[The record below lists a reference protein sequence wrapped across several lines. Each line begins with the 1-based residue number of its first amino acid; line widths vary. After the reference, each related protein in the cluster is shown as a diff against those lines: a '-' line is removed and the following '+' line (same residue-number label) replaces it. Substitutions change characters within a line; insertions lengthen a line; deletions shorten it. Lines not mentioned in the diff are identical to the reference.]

1 VANPNFFIVCAFF
14 FFVFFFCGF
23 DSLQLTVQ
31 TNKINA
37 FIPLAEFD
45 RGLAVINLLTRVLAR
60 SDAIGT
66 DWHDHPMVLSRTES
80 PIVHRLPATPSTLHW
95 GYFDPRLEPALT
107 VASGDLVAIET
118 LTHHAGDAP
127 DLLMD
132 AGISDVFDRVT
143 DRGPGPHLL
152 TGPIAV
158 DGARPG
164 DVLQVDILEATPRL
178 PYGSNLAAHWGFL
191 YGEIPVERVTI
202 YELDTDASLG
212 RALFAY
218 DWTATPLADQPG
230 TIVSPD
236 EDARQP
242 ALPGVVVP
250 LRPHFGTMGVA
261 PAAPQRVSSVPPGD
275 HGGNVDNWRIGAG
288 GTMYYPIQVPG
299 ALLSVGDPHVSQG
312 DGEVSGTALE
322 SSLNGLLRLTIRR
335 DLPFT
340 VPVLETSTELLVHGF
355 GDALDEAMKSAA
367 LRTHGILQSY
377 LGLSRADAYSFMSV
391 AADFTVTQVVDQR
404 QGVHGRIDKRC
415 FPRWTGI
422 PA

>member
-1 VANPNFFIVCAFF
+1 MI
-14 FFVFFFCGF
+14 
-23 DSLQLTVQ
+23 
-31 TNKINA
+31 
-37 FIPLAEFD
+37 
-45 RGLAVINLLTRVLAR
+45 RGMTP
-60 SDAIGT
+60 T
-66 DWHDHPMVLSRTES
+66 
-80 PIVHRLPATPSTLHW
+80 VHRLPATPSTVHW
-95 GYFDPRLEPALT
+95 GFFDPRLEPTLT

-132 AGISDVFDRVT
+132 AGITEVFEQVD

-178 PYGSNLAAHWGFL
+178 PYGSNLAAHWGHL
-191 YGEIPVERVTI
+191 YAEVPGERVTV
-202 YELDTDASLG
+202 YELDADALLG
-212 RALFAY
+212 RALFGY
-218 DWTATPLADQPG
+218 DWTVNPLATEPG
-230 TIVSPD
+230 TIVTPD
-236 EDARQP
+236 AAAREP
-242 ALPGVVVP
+242 ALAGVVVP

-261 PAAPQRVSSVPPGD
+261 PAARERVSSVPPGD

-288 GTMYYPIQVPG
+288 GRMYYPVQVPG

-312 DGEVSGTALE
+312 DGEISGTALE

-340 VPVLETSTELLVHGF
+340 VPVLETATELLVHGF
-355 GDALDEAMKSAA
+355 GDTLDAAMKAAA
-367 LRTHGILQSY
+367 LRT
-377 LGLSRADAYSFMSV
+377 LGVLETSFGLTRKDAYSFMSV
-391 AADFTVTQVVDQR
+391 AVDFTVTQVVDQR

-415 FPRWTGI
+415 FPSWPGV
-422 PA
+422 AA

>member
-1 VANPNFFIVCAFF
+1 M
-14 FFVFFFCGF
+14 
-23 DSLQLTVQ
+23 Q
-31 TNKINA
+31 
-37 FIPLAEFD
+37 
-45 RGLAVINLLTRVLAR
+45 
-60 SDAIGT
+60 
-66 DWHDHPMVLSRTES
+66 HD
-80 PIVHRLPATPSTLHW
+80 LPATPSTVHW
-95 GYFDPRLEPALT
+95 GYFDPRLPPALV

-132 AGISDVFDRVT
+132 PRIADVFASVT

-158 DGARPG
+158 EGARPG
-164 DVLQVDILEATPRL
+164 DVLQVDILSATPRL
-178 PYGSNLAAHWGFL
+178 PYGSNLAGHWGHL
-191 YGEIPVERVTI
+191 YDELPGERVTV
-202 YELDTDASLG
+202 YELDVDALLG
-212 RALFAY
+212 RALFGY

-230 TIVSPD
+230 TIVVPD
-236 EDARQP
+236 AAAREP

-261 PAAPQRVSSVPPGD
+261 PAAHERASSVPPGD
-275 HGGNVDNWRIGAG
+275 HGGNVDNWRFGAG
-288 GTMYYPIQVPG
+288 GRMFYPVQVPG

-312 DGEVSGTALE
+312 DGEISGTALE

-355 GDALDEAMKSAA
+355 GDTLDAAMKAAA
-367 LRTHGILQSY
+367 LRTLDV
-377 LGLSRADAYSFMSV
+377 LGLVFGLTRRDAYSFMSV
-391 AADFTVTQVVDQR
+391 AVDFTVTQVVDQR

-415 FPRWTGI
+415 FPRWPGV
-422 PA
+422 AA

>member
-1 VANPNFFIVCAFF
+1 
-14 FFVFFFCGF
+14 
-23 DSLQLTVQ
+23 
-31 TNKINA
+31 
-37 FIPLAEFD
+37 
-45 RGLAVINLLTRVLAR
+45 
-60 SDAIGT
+60 
-66 DWHDHPMVLSRTES
+66 MVL
-80 PIVHRLPATPSTLHW
+80 HQLPATPSTVHW
-95 GYFDPRLEPALT
+95 GFFDPRLAPVLT

-132 AGISDVFDRVT
+132 SGVSEVFDRVQ

-191 YGEIPVERVTI
+191 YRELPVERVTI
-202 YELDTDASLG
+202 YELDPEALLG
-212 RALFAY
+212 RALFGY

-230 TIVSPD
+230 TIVTPD
-236 EDARQP
+236 AGAREP
-242 ALPGVVVP
+242 ALSGVVVP

-261 PAAPQRVSSVPPGD
+261 PSAPERVSSVPPGD

-288 GTMYYPIQVPG
+288 GRMYYPIQVPG

-335 DLPFT
+335 NLPFT
-340 VPVLETSTELLVHGF
+340 VPVLETATELLVHGF
-355 GDALDEAMKSAA
+355 GDTLDDAMKAAA
-367 LRTHGILQSY
+367 LRTHRVLQSCF
-377 LGLSRADAYSFMSV
+377 GVSPADAYSFMSV
-391 AADFTVTQVVDQR
+391 AVDFTVTQVVDQR

-415 FPRWTGI
+415 FPSW
-422 PA
+422 PKVSA

>member
-1 VANPNFFIVCAFF
+1 LSRF
-14 FFVFFFCGF
+14 G
-23 DSLQLTVQ
+23 SLQLHGSTG
-31 TNKINA
+31 KITA
-37 FIPLAEFD
+37 LIPLAGFD
-45 RGLAVINLLTRVLAR
+45 RRLAVIILLTRVLAR
-60 SDAIGT
+60 GDGFAT
-66 DWHDHPMVLSRTES
+66 DWHDRPMVLTPAASAT
-80 PIVHRLPATPSTLHW
+80 VHRLPATPSTVHW
-95 GYFDPRLEPALT
+95 GYFDPRLEPVLT
-107 VASGDLVAIET
+107 VASADLVAIET

-132 AGISDVFDRVT
+132 AGISDVFDSVT

-191 YGEIPVERVTI
+191 YDELPVERVTI
-202 YELDTDASLG
+202 YELDTGAGLG
-212 RALFAY
+212 RGLFGY

-236 EDARQP
+236 DAARQP

-250 LRPHFGTMGVA
+250 LRPHFGTMAVA

-288 GTMYYPIQVPG
+288 GSMYYPVQVPG

-322 SSLNGLLRLTIRR
+322 ASLNGLLRLTIRR

-340 VPVLETSTELLVHGF
+340 VPVLETATELLVHGF
-355 GDALDEAMKSAA
+355 GDTLDEAMKAAA

-415 FPRWTGI
+415 FSRWTGI
-422 PA
+422 PT